1 NTLRRRN
8 ARVDFVLQPVL
19 GNFPL
24 HTLHVPGEAHA
35 KIAAAAGKTESTF
48 RAARAEIAI
57 RPTDRAA
64 FSEGNLVGL
73 LLRFGLWLFFGYGRG
88 LLRLDFGILPLNL
101 DCIGLNL
108 RFRLRLRLGYP
119 L

>member
-1 NTLRRRN
+1 MPILHDVEGDVNTLRRRN

-73 LLRFGLWLFFGYGRG
+73 LLRFGLWQIGRASCREG
-88 LLRLDFGILPLNL
+88 GSMEW
-101 DCIGLNL
+101 G
-108 RFRLRLRLGYP
+108 G
-119 L
+119 